1 MVTIDAD
8 PVNYYT
14 DPDLGSGNS
23 SYRSNS
29 FEYPAFSITGTGYL
43 AFSDKNII
51 TIPT

>member
-1 MVTIDAD
+1 MTIDAD

-29 FEYPAFSITGTGYL
+29 FEYPAFS
-43 AFSDKNII
+43 DKNVIK
-51 TIPT
+51 IPT